1 MSLKDITTVK
11 NITKK
16 SLEYAS
22 DLMNKPYKD
31 HKMPQIS
38 AKVIETNASSGKSG
52 NQNFKSN

>member
-1 MSLKDITTVK
+1 MK
-11 NITKK
+11 NETKIK

-38 AKVIETNASSGKSG
+38 AKVIETNASNGKSG